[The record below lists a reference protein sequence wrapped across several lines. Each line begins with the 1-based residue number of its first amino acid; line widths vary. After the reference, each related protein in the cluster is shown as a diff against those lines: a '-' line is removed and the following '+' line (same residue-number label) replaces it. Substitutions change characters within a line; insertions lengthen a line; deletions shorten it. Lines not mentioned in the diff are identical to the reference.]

1 MATHDT
7 VSGVPDQGLV
17 IALHCSG
24 ADAGQWRALGEALGS
39 GFELLAPEHYGCD
52 KTGPWHGQHPFT
64 LADEAERTLALID
77 AEDRPVHLVGHS
89 YGGGVALKAA
99 LARPGRVLSLSL
111 YEPSAF
117 HILPEI
123 GEAGVEALAE
133 IRGIARKTVDGVA
146 SGDYRSAA
154 AAFVDY
160 WAGSGAWAALRPPV
174 QQALTRW
181 LPKAPL
187 DFSALIEEP
196 TPLASYAGLRMPA
209 FVLRGEQAPL
219 PTRLIADT
227 LWAVLPSA
235 ELAVIEGAGHMGPL
249 THSGIVSRA
258 IARHVAATQ
267 SSYRQADKAGCRPIR
282 GAAAA

>member
-1 MATHDT
+1 
-7 VSGVPDQGLV
+7 
-17 IALHCSG
+17 
-24 ADAGQWRALGEALGS
+24 
-39 GFELLAPEHYGCD
+39 
-52 KTGPWHGQHPFT
+52 
-64 LADEAERTLALID
+64 
-77 AEDRPVHLVGHS
+77 VHLVGHS

-99 LARPGRVLSLSL
+99 LARPDRVLSLSL

-117 HILPEI
+117 HLLREI
-123 GEAGVEALAE
+123 GGEGPAAFAE
-133 IRGIARKTVDGVA
+133 IQDLAQLTIKGVA

-160 WAGSGAWAALRPPV
+160 WSGEGAWAALRPPV

-196 TPLASYAGLRMPA
+196 TRLADYAGLRMPA
-209 FVLRGEQAPL
+209 FILRGELAPR

-227 LWAVLPSA
+227 LWAALPSA

-249 THSGIVSRA
+249 TRSGIVSRA
-258 IARHVAATQ
+258 IARHIAATQ
-267 SSYRQADKAGCRPIR
+267 SGHRQADKAGCRPIR
-282 GAAAA
+282 GVAAA